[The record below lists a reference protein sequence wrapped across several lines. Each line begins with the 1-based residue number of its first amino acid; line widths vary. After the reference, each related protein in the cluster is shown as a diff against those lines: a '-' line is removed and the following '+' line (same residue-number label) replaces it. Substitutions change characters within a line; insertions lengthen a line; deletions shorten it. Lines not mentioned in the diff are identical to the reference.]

1 MQVSEGLSTD
11 IEVVFRMQLN
21 KLMRAANSG
30 TDTEDNA
37 APPCA
42 GCCSPRHLGRAE
54 HHTTIPRRANHGESG
69 AHVRLCA

>member
-30 TDTEDNA
+30 TDTEDNSC
-37 APPCA
+37 APLR
-42 GCCSPRHLGRAE
+42 GLLLPRHLGRAE
-54 HHTTIPRRANHGESG
+54 HTTTPRRANHGELG
-69 AHVRLCA
+69 AHVRVCV